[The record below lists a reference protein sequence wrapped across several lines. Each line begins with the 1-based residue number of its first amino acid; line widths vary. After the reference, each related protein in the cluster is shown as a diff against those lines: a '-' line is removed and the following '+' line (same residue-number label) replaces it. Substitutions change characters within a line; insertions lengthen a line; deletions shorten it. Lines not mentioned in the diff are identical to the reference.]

1 MVSISGVAG
10 EVDRSADR
18 TVRIER
24 ATPAGAAP
32 RWARPGLAGLLVATA
47 VLYLWGLR
55 GAGWANPYYAAAVQA
70 GTRSWK
76 ALLFAAL
83 DPGNAITVDKPP
95 AALWLM
101 ALSGRL
107 FGFGSWSM
115 LAPQALLGVATVAL
129 LYATVRR
136 CSGPAAGLL
145 AGAAL
150 ALTPVAALMFRYN
163 NPDALLTLLVVLA
176 AYGVV
181 RALGSEQSRW
191 WSAGTGWLVLSGAA
205 IGFGFLT
212 KMMQAFLVL
221 PALALAVLV
230 AAPWSLGA
238 RVLRLLTA
246 GVAVV
251 VSAGWYVALVQLW
264 PAGSRPYIGGS
275 TDNSLWQLAVG
286 YNGLGRLLGH
296 HGRAAANT
304 HGGPAGQHTPSHFA
318 AMSGGESGITRLLRD
333 GLATEYGWLLPVAIL
348 GLVAGLWLTRRAP
361 RTDPDRAGLLLWG
374 SWLLGAGAVL
384 SFMKQSFHT
393 YYTVE
398 LVPAVAALSGIGVVL
413 LWRARDRWPA
423 RLTLAAMAV
432 TGAAWSFA
440 LLDHTPHWLPWLRW
454 TVLIVAVV
462 TAAVLVP
469 GGRAIGGGN
478 LAGDSGRTADY
489 GDRPMR
495 GGAGWHRYVMPVIAC
510 AAILSVLAGP
520 AFYTVRTVALPH
532 VGGSPYSGPVRP
544 GAGGRTMAPDA
555 PELDALLATAV
566 GSRWAAAAVG
576 SADVSSIELR
586 TGASLLA
593 IGGFSGRDDS
603 PTVAQFRRYVADG
616 QVRYFLHRP
625 RTDRPGRSDDPA
637 STGAQITEWVQ
648 AHYTA
653 QHVDGV
659 DVYDLTAEPRA

>member
-10 EVDRSADR
+10 EVDRTAEPR
-18 TVRIER
+18 EV
-24 ATPAGAAP
+24 TPIGAEP
-32 RWARPGLAGLLVATA
+32 RWARTGLAALLGATA

-101 ALSGRL
+101 ALSGRI

-115 LAPQALLGVATVAL
+115 LLPQALLGVATVAL

-181 RALGSEQSRW
+181 RALGSPGTRW
-191 WSAGTGWLVLSGAA
+191 WSPATGWLVLAGAA
-205 IGFGFLT
+205 VGLGFLT

-221 PALALAVLV
+221 PGLALAVLV
-230 AAPWSLGA
+230 AAPGGLVVRLA
-238 RVLRLLTA
+238 RLLTA

-251 VSAGWYVALVQLW
+251 VAAGWYVALVELW
-264 PAGSRPYIGGS
+264 PADARPYIGGS
-275 TDNSLWQLAVG
+275 TDNSLWELAVD
-286 YNGLGRLLGH
+286 YNGLGRVFGH
-296 HGRAAANT
+296 HAGHPAATGQSAPQAQW
-304 HGGPAGQHTPSHFA
+304 HAG
-318 AMSGGESGITRLLRD
+318 AMSGGGPGLTRLLRD
-333 GLATEYGWLLPVAIL
+333 GLATEFGWLLPVAVL
-348 GLVAGLWLTRRAP
+348 GLLAGLWLTRRRP
-361 RTDPDRAGLLLWG
+361 RTDADRAGLLLWG
-374 SWLLGAGAVL
+374 GWLLGAGAVL

-398 LVPAVAALSGIGVVL
+398 LAPAVAALAGVGVVL
-413 LWRARDRWPA
+413 LWRARDRSAA
-423 RLTLAAMAV
+423 RLTLAAMTV
-432 TGAAWSFA
+432 TGAAWVFV
-440 LLDHTPHWLPWLRW
+440 LLGHTPHWVPWLRW
-454 TVLIVAVV
+454 ILLIVAAA
-462 TAAVLVP
+462 AAVALVP
-469 GGRAIGGGN
+469 GGSIRGDASAVRGSDDSARRRGRG
-478 LAGDSGRTADY
+478 LA
-489 GDRPMR
+489 
-495 GGAGWHRYVMPVIAC
+495 PVIAG
-510 AAILSVLAGP
+510 AAVLSVLAGP
-520 AFYTVRTVALPH
+520 AVYTVRTVGLPH
-532 VGGSPYSGPVRP
+532 IGGSPYSGPFRP
-544 GAGGRTMAPDA
+544 DARGRTMAAEA
-555 PELDALLATAV
+555 PQLDALLAGVT

-576 SADVSSIELR
+576 SSDVSSIELR

-593 IGGFSGRDDS
+593 IGGFSGRDGS
-603 PTVAQFRRYVADG
+603 PTLPQFRQYVDDG
-616 QVRYFLHRP
+616 AVRYFLNRP
-625 RTDRPGRSDDPA
+625 PSPDRRGNRQDQGATSGAEITD
-637 STGAQITEWVQ
+637 WVR

-653 QHVDGV
+653 QRLDGV
-659 DVYDLTAEPRA
+659 EVYDLSATPRA